1 MNPYTFYSDQV
12 RNTKEIIIGSCDLP
26 VIIKLP
32 DSKIKKTTYELFEE
46 KRREC
51 EPFTGNDATEWG
63 HELEPL
69 LLSHFIR
76 SRTNRKTAHEFKVDY
91 ILHED
96 YRYPGYEPPTLYH
109 PFTECRHPKLPWAV
123 AHADC
128 TYNDGNITWTTATI
142 DEKEYTCPVFNNTK
156 ISYLIEA
163 KTGGYFARV
172 KREGVEGFDLE
183 DHSANGV
190 PGDILLQ
197 VQWQMLVYNV
207 PLTYVLLLVD
217 DNKFHVYEVPAIFKW
232 WPLMLEKASRFYNCC
247 ITGEKPQP
255 ETFDDVKKLLPEVF
269 DRATYI
275 TGDRAIIA
283 EEMKAEKKSLQAKIK
298 KYNDR
303 IDDINDA
310 AGLLM
315 GDNKYLYNG
324 ETTEKIFQQVISKDQ
339 YSLIHPSTIEKQ
351 APEEFKSLVQ
361 KGLIKKYDR
370 RYVL

>member
-12 RNTKEIIIGSCDLP
+12 RNTKEIIIGSSDIP
-26 VIIKLP
+26 VIIKP
-32 DSKIKKTTYELFEE
+32 KGSKIKKTTYELFEE
-46 KRREC
+46 KRGEC
-51 EPFTGNDATEWG
+51 EVFTGNDATSWG
-63 HELEPL
+63 HDLEPL
-69 LLSHFIR
+69 LIAKFIEKNV
-76 SRTNRKTAHEFKVDY
+76 NRKFAHEFKVDY

-96 YRYPGYEPPTLYH
+96 YRYPGYKPPTMFH
-109 PFTECRHPKLPWAV
+109 PFTECRHPKFPWAV

-128 TYNDGNITWTTATI
+128 IYAGAIP
-142 DEKEYTCPVFNNTK
+142 Y
-156 ISYLIEA
+156 SLEA

-183 DHSANGV
+183 DHTINGV
-190 PGDILLQ
+190 PTDIILQ
-197 VQWQMLVYNV
+197 VQWQMLVYNIH
-207 PLTYVLLLVD
+207 LTYVLLLVD
-217 DNKFHVYEVPAIFKW
+217 DNKFHVYEVQAIPKW

-283 EEMKAEKKSLQAKIK
+283 EEMKAEKKAMQAKIK

-303 IDDINDA
+303 IDDINNA

-324 ETTEKIFQQVISKDQ
+324 ETTEKIFQQVISKDLLPMI
-339 YSLIHPSTIEKQ
+339 YAGTIEKQ
-351 APEEFKSLVQ
+351 APEEFTSLVQ
-361 KGLIKKYDR
+361 KGLIKKYER

>member
-96 YRYPGYEPPTLYH
+96 YRYPGYKPSTVFY
-109 PFTECRHPKLPWAV
+109 PFTECRHPKFPWAV
-123 AHADC
+123 AHSDC
-128 TYNDGNITWTTATI
+128 IYTGDNPYN
-142 DEKEYTCPVFNNTK
+142 
-156 ISYLIEA
+156 IEA

-172 KREGVEGFDLE
+172 RREGVEGFDLE

-190 PGDILLQ
+190 PTDILLQ
-197 VQWQMLVYNV
+197 VQWQMLVYNI

-217 DNKFHVYEVPAIFKW
+217 DNKFHVYEVPAIPKW
-232 WPLMLEKASRFYNCC
+232 FPLMIEKASRFYNCC

-255 ETFDDVKKLLPEVF
+255 ENFDDVKKLFPDVF

-283 EEMKAEKKSLQAKIK
+283 EEMAAEKDSLQAKIK
-298 KYNDR
+298 KYENR
-303 IDDINDA
+303 IKDINDA

-315 GDNKYLYNG
+315 GDNKYLMNG
-324 ETTEKIFQQVISKDQ
+324 ETTKKIFQQVISKDQ
-339 YSLIHPSTIEKQ
+339 YALIHPSTIQKQ
-351 APEEFKSLVQ
+351 APEEFTSLEQ

>member
-12 RNTKEIIIGSCDLP
+12 RNTKEIIIGSSDLP

-32 DSKIKKTTYELFEE
+32 DSKIKKTTLELCEE
-46 KRREC
+46 KRGEC
-51 EPFTGNDATEWG
+51 EQFTGNDATEWG
-63 HELEPL
+63 HDLEPL
-69 LLSHFIR
+69 LISKFIEKNV
-76 SRTNRKTAHEFKVDY
+76 NRKTAHQFKVDY

-96 YRYPGYEPPTLYH
+96 YRYPGYKPPTLYH
-109 PFTECRHPKLPWAV
+109 PFTECKHPKFPWAV

-128 TYNDGNITWTTATI
+128 IYTGDKPYN
-142 DEKEYTCPVFNNTK
+142 
-156 ISYLIEA
+156 IEA

-197 VQWQMLVYNV
+197 VQWQMLIYNV
-207 PLTYVLLLVD
+207 FFTYVLLLVD
-217 DNKFHVYEVPAIFKW
+217 DNKFHVYKVPAIQKW
-232 WPLMLEKASRFYNCC
+232 WPLMIEKASRFYNCC
-247 ITGEKPQP
+247 ITGERPQP
-255 ETFDDVKKLLPEVF
+255 ENFNDVKKLFPEVF

-283 EEMKAEKKSLQAKIK
+283 EEMKEEKKSLQAKIK
-298 KYNDR
+298 KYNAR

-315 GDNKYLYNG
+315 GDNKFLMNG
-324 ETTEKIFQQVISKDQ
+324 ETTKKIFQQVISKDLLPMIYAGTIQ
-339 YSLIHPSTIEKQ
+339 KEAPDEFTSLE
-351 APEEFKSLVQ
+351 Q
-361 KGLIKKYDR
+361 KGLIKKYDK